1 MKQAP
6 WAGFV
11 PLATQE
17 LYARAGFGHHTPMGR
32 RPALLVIDVQYA
44 TTGEGPMPLSEAL
57 DYHPM
62 NCGSSA
68 WDAIEK
74 IACLVAAFRSLGHP
88 VIYPHVAPRRVR
100 DPNRR
105 MPMAS
110 QFNPRHWEIVERVA
124 PVQGEIVIPK
134 TGPSAFTGTP
144 LVNHLIKLGVDT
156 LVITGNTT
164 SGCIRASAT
173 DAYAF
178 NFKVV
183 VASDAVYDR
192 SPVSHAVSLFDIHSK
207 YAQVL
212 DTDEILE
219 QISAAAP

>member
-1 MKQAP
+1 MNEP
-6 WAGFV
+6 EWAGVV
-11 PLATQE
+11 PQE
-17 LYARAGFGHHTPMGR
+17 TVDLYERAGFGHHTPIGR
-32 RPALLVIDVQYA
+32 KPALLVIDVQYA
-44 TTGEGPMPLSEAL
+44 TTGEHPMPLPQAL

-68 WDAIEK
+68 WEAVAK
-74 IACLVAAFRSLGHP
+74 IAELVGAFRALNSP
-88 VIYPHVAPRRVR
+88 VIYPHVAPRKVR

-110 QFNPRHWEIVERVA
+110 EFNPRHWEIVEEVA
-124 PVQGEIVIPK
+124 PVGGDIVIPK

-156 LVITGNTT
+156 LVLAGNTT

-178 NFKVV
+178 HFKVMV
-183 VASDAVYDR
+183 VSDAVYDR
-192 SPVSHAVSLFDIHSK
+192 SPISHAVSLFDIHNK
-207 YAQVL
+207 YAEVV
-212 DTDEILE
+212 DTATAI
-219 QISAAAP
+219 QRVRTAPA